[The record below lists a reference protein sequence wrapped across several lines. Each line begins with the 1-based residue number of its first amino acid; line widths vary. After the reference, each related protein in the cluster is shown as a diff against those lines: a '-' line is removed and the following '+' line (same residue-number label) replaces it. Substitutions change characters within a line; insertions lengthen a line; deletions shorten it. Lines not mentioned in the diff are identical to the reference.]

1 MHPAR
6 ARRLKLVVIM
16 LIGVFIAGGF
26 AFLAFKE
33 NLMLYFTPSEVAAG
47 KAPTG
52 QRFNIGG
59 MVVDGS
65 VIKSSQSVD
74 VQFDV
79 TDYDK
84 TIRIKFAD
92 ILPDLFRE
100 GQAIIAK
107 GKLNTEGVFIA
118 DEVLA
123 KHDET
128 YMPKEVADSLKHK
141 NKPGYDKT
149 KPSPSP
155 SPSPSP

>member
-6 ARRLKLVVIM
+6 ARRLKLIVIM
-16 LIGVFIAGGF
+16 LIGVFIASGF
-26 AFLAFKE
+26 AALAFKE

-65 VIKSSQSVD
+65 VIKSTQSVE
-74 VQFDV
+74 VKFDV
-79 TDYDK
+79 TDYEK
-84 TIRIKFAD
+84 TITISFAD

-107 GKLNTEGVFIA
+107 GKLNTDGVFVA

-128 YMPKEVADSLKHK
+128 YMPQEVADSLKNK
-141 NKPGYDKT
+141 NKPQGNRQ
-149 KPSPSP
+149 P
-155 SPSPSP
+155 

>member
-6 ARRLKLVVIM
+6 ARRLKLIIIM
-16 LIGVFIAGGF
+16 LLGVFVAGGF

-47 KAPTG
+47 KAPG
-52 QRFNIGG
+52 GKRFNVGG
-59 MVVDGS
+59 MVVNGS
-65 VIKSSQSVD
+65 VIKSTQSVD
-74 VQFDV
+74 VKFDV
-79 TDYDK
+79 TDYEK
-84 TIRIKFAD
+84 TITVKFAD

-107 GKLNTEGVFIA
+107 GKLNSEGVFIA

-128 YMPKEVADSLKHK
+128 YMPQEVADSLKNKKNPAGEK
-141 NKPGYDKT
+141 NKAYP
-149 KPSPSP
+149 
-155 SPSPSP
+155 

>member
-6 ARRLKLVVIM
+6 ARRLGLVLVM
-16 LIGVFIAGGF
+16 VVGVFIAGGF
-26 AFLAFKE
+26 AFFAFKE
-33 NLMLYFTPSEVAAG
+33 NLMLYFTPSEVFAG
-47 KAPTG
+47 KAPVG

-59 MVVDGS
+59 MVADGS
-65 VIKSSQSVD
+65 VKKSSDSVE
-74 VQFDV
+74 VRFDV

-84 TIRIKFAD
+84 TITITYAD

-100 GQAIIAK
+100 GQAVIAK
-107 GKLNTEGVFIA
+107 GKLNEQGIFVA

-141 NKPGYDKT
+141 SNPAT
-149 KPSPSP
+149 KKAGTP
-155 SPSPSP
+155 

>member
-6 ARRLKLVVIM
+6 ARRLKLILVM
-16 LIGVFIAGGF
+16 LLGVFIAGGF

-33 NLMLYFTPSEVAAG
+33 NLMLYFTPSEVVAG
-47 KAPTG
+47 KALAG

-59 MVVDGS
+59 IVVDGS
-65 VIKSSQSVD
+65 VIKSTQSVE
-74 VQFDV
+74 VKFDV
-79 TDYDK
+79 TDYEK
-84 TIRIKFAD
+84 TITISFAD

-107 GKLNTEGVFIA
+107 GKLNPDGLFIA

-128 YMPKEVADSLKHK
+128 YMPKEVADSLKNK
-141 NKPGYDKT
+141 NKPIGKHM
-149 KPSPSP
+149 P
-155 SPSPSP
+155 